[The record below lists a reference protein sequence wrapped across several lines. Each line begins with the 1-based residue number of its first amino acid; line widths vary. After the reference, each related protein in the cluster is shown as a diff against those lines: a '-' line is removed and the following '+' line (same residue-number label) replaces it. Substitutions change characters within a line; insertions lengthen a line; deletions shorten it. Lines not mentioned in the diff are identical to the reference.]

1 MLGGNLM
8 SKLTD
13 AGQHQAQD
21 KSDDFSVRRNPQDHK
36 RDSLSGVE
44 RLTAKEREVLEMVHA
59 RLSSKEIGLKLGL
72 SHKTVDQRLDNARA
86 KLGAPTRIAA
96 ARAFAELSDIPER
109 FPYDPFLLSEPALIL
124 PKDRGASTDDAYTF
138 GDSLSFGSELPWNSQ
153 QPASAPEFWAL
164 RLGALPRLVL
174 ILLGAV
180 ALLVLASLGLSL
192 SVGISTLF
200 RG

>member
-1 MLGGNLM
+1 M
-8 SKLTD
+8 SKDTD
-13 AGQHQAQD
+13 ASQHQAQD
-21 KSDDFSVRRNPQDHK
+21 KSDVFSIRRNQEDHD
-36 RDSLSGVE
+36 RDSLSRVE
-44 RLTAKEREVLEMVHA
+44 RLTAKERQVLEMVHA

-96 ARAFAELSDIPER
+96 ARAFAEFSNIPER
-109 FPYDPFLLSEPALIL
+109 FPYDPFLLPETAAIRPQ
-124 PKDRGASTDDAYTF
+124 DRSASTVDAYTF

-153 QPASAPEFWAL
+153 QPSGAPEFWAL

-192 SVGISTLF
+192 SEGISALV